1 VSAEQVARDFVM
13 NMTDVEKTKAVL
25 TPDAMA
31 GGVLHK
37 SRGDSFSNRSAGAT
51 WRF

>member
-1 VSAEQVARDFVM
+1 VKGVRVRAEQVARDFVM

-31 GGVLHK
+31 SGGMLP
-37 SRGDSFSNRSAGAT
+37 APMPAM
-51 WRF
+51 